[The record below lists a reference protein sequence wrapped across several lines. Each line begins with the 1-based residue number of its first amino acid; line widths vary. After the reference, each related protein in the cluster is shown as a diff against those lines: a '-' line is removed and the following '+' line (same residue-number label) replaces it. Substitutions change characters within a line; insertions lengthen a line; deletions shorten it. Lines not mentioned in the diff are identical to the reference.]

1 MRSSGGAAAADA
13 STRCYV
19 APGVNHCSGGPG
31 ADTSDLLTA
40 LDQWVT
46 KSKAPSTLVAEK
58 RDAEGAVVLSRPLC
72 QYPQY
77 PRYTGPAND
86 AAASK
91 SAANYTCSSS

>member
-1 MRSSGGAAAADA
+1 MSFAQQ
-13 STRCYV
+13 TRRAYV
-19 APGVNHCSGGPG
+19 HRIRKREGNMQ
-31 ADTSDLLTA
+31 T
-40 LDQWVT
+40 LDQWMT

-58 RDAEGAVVLSRPLC
+58 RDAQGAVVLSRPLC

-91 SAANYTCSSS
+91 SAANYTCSS